1 LTLPRIVLA
10 VLILA
15 PAWARGVPD
24 DVIGDGIP
32 KALTSEPGD
41 AKRGREI
48 VANRQVGM
56 CLLCHRGPIPEER
69 FQGSVGPDL
78 AGAGSRWSPAQL
90 RLRIVDGRRLN
101 PATIMPSYYRDEG
114 LKHVAGAWQGKTI
127 LTAQQVEDVVAYL
140 VTLR

>member
-1 LTLPRIVLA
+1 VLA
-10 VLILA
+10 VFILA
-15 PAWARGVPD
+15 PAWARGAPAY
-24 DVIGDGIP
+24 DVAGDGIP
-32 KALTSEPGD
+32 KALASEPGD
-41 AKRGREI
+41 AQRGREI

-78 AGAGSRWSPAQL
+78 AGAGSRWSAAQL

-101 PATIMPSYYRDEG
+101 PATIMPSYYRDDG
-114 LKHVAGAWQGKTI
+114 LKQVARAWQGKTI

-140 VTLR
+140 STLR